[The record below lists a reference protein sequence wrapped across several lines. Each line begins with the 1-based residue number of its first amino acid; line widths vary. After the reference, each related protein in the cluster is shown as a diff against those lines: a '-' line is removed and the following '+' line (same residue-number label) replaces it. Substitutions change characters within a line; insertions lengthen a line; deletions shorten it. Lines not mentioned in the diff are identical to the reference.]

1 MYLDSWI
8 YVSMLVLV
16 DPCSQPCL
24 VGKGL
29 VGVDVFVVV
38 ITDSL
43 NFMLPCAHTYS
54 IFYHL
59 SYTEG

>member
-1 MYLDSWI
+1 MHLDSWI

-16 DPCSQPCL
+16 DPCSQQCL
-24 VGKGL
+24 VVKGL
-29 VGVDVFVVV
+29 VGVVIVV

-43 NFMLPCAHTYS
+43 NFMLPCAHTVF
-54 IFYHL
+54 FYHL